1 MASSSTVLDSARQAA
16 IRAEARFAAL
26 RALKAT
32 FKAWSRE
39 TKKSQKELAE
49 ILAADPAHVS
59 RVLAGDKR
67 SMTIETLF
75 LFVLPSEGFEAFRGT
90 LIGGLTSQASR
101 DEVRTQLGLPS
112 HSKEAQT
119 LPILGRKGAWDRYDS
134 ERICIHFEYTEP
146 DERLRMVTVMAADT
160 APKPG

>member
-1 MASSSTVLDSARQAA
+1 MASPDRMLDSARQAA

-32 FKAWSRE
+32 FKAWSTE

-49 ILAADPAHVS
+49 ILNADPAHIS

-75 LFVLPSEGFEAFRGT
+75 LFARAMGRRPRLEMEPIHTLAARRPNYDARPDFALGSGVRLLRSTSSET
-90 LIGGLTSQASR
+90 VR
-101 DEVRTQLGLPS
+101 DRSLKLQQRTNS
-112 HSKEAQT
+112 T
-119 LPILGRKGAWDRYDS
+119 
-134 ERICIHFEYTEP
+134 
-146 DERLRMVTVMAADT
+146 DT
-160 APKPG
+160 ARDASSLVIS